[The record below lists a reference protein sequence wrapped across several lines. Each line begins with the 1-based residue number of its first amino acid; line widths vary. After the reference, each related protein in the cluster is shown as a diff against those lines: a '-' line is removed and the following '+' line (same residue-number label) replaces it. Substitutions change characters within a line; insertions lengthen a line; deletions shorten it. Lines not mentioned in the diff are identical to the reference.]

1 MANEGDALRTTPYS
15 LFAIRYSLIWSAGH
29 HAQRFVDR
37 AQHAVELV
45 SAAHDE
51 TGRRDDAVGALPT
64 RQFRAL
70 LDAVDRNLAGASKHG
85 KHRAVLEEI
94 DGVVAPFTGGD
105 LAAVETEDAVELA
118 PVEGHS
124 ACGGEG
130 RSAWGLA
137 PVQLARFC
145 FGGVH
150 AAPPCV

>member
-1 MANEGDALRTTPYS
+1 M
-15 LFAIRYSLIWSAGH
+15 
-29 HAQRFVDR
+29 
-37 AQHAVELV
+37 
-45 SAAHDE
+45 SAAYDA

-64 RQFRAL
+64 RQLRAF
-70 LDAVDRNLAGASKHG
+70 LDAVDRDLAGAAEHG

-105 LAAVETEDAVELA
+105 LAAVETEYAVELA

-130 RSAWGLA
+130 RNAWGLA

-145 FGGVH
+145 FAVVH